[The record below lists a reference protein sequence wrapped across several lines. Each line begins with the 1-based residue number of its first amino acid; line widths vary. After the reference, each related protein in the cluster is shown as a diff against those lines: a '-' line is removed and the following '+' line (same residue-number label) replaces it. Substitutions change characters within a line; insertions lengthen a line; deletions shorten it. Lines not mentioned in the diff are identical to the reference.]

1 MTSTTGNRLP
11 PHHTVHTVRTVRKHT
26 LATAHAAGDAATATV
41 RRPSN
46 AKGPL
51 APTDA
56 PMSGHAASP
65 PYLRGPRFNADGLD
79 GLRGVEAWGHRREA
93 TGPSGGSARRYRA
106 GNGSAAGLFRSTA
119 RTQGKEA

>member
-11 PHHTVHTVRTVRKHT
+11 PRYTVRTVRTVRRHT
-26 LATAHAAGDAATATV
+26 PATVRGAGDATAATV

-46 AKGPL
+46 TRGL
-51 APTDA
+51 LLPTDA
-56 PMSGHAASP
+56 PMGCPAASP

-79 GLRGVEAWGHRREA
+79 GLRGVEAWRHRHEA
-93 TGPSGGSARRYRA
+93 TGPSGRSARRDRA